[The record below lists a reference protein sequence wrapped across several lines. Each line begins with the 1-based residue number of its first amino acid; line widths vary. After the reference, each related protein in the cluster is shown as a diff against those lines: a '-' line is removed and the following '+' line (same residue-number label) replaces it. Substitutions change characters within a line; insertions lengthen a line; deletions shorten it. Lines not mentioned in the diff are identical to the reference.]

1 MANGYYNAPATKQK
15 NPVLALKN
23 MASSPAVQKRFAD
36 VLGDKAPAFLAGVI
50 GAVNTNKDLT
60 AADPN
65 SVLASAMVAATLNL
79 SCVPSLGQAA
89 LVPYKNNG
97 VMYAQFQVMTRG
109 LIQLAQRT
117 GQYRNINAGE
127 VYEDEFQGD
136 DLLTGEVYFQ
146 RVKGG
151 YRDQGQRN
159 KIVGYFAY
167 IETVTGFK
175 KTEYWTKADI
185 EVHRDRFSKARFNG
199 PWKDNFDAMAK
210 KTVLK
215 SLLNHY
221 GPMSVD
227 SQLATAIED
236 DQKVYNADGEG
247 EYLDNPMR
255 DIDADVLD
263 AEPRAETP
271 QQSIADSALE
281 SSTTASSAAS
291 QTQPQPQPQ
300 AMGYD
305 SSTADAP
312 LNGPENF
319 QGDDFDDLVF

>member
-1 MANGYYNAPATKQK
+1 MANGYYNAPATVQK
-15 NPVLALKN
+15 NPVQALKN

-50 GAVNTNKDLT
+50 GAVNTNKQLT

-97 VMYAQFQVMTRG
+97 KMYAQFQVMTRG

-117 GQYRNINAGE
+117 GQYRNINAGD
-127 VYEDEFQGD
+127 VYEDEFLD
-136 DLLTGEVYFQ
+136 SDILTGEVQFKSVQ
-146 RVKGG
+146 GG
-151 YRDQGQRN
+151 FRDQGDEE
-159 KIVGYFAY
+159 KIIGYFAY

-175 KTEYWTKADI
+175 KTEYWTKEAVI
-185 EVHRDRFSKARFNG
+185 HHRDKFAKSQNG
-199 PWKDNFDAMAK
+199 PWSTNFNAMAR

-236 DQKVYNADGEG
+236 DQKVYNANGEG
-247 EYLDNPMR
+247 EYLDNPVR
-255 DIDADVLD
+255 DIDMDVFD
-263 AEPRAETP
+263 VEPAPTEEP
-271 QQSIADSALE
+271 QQSPVQPE
-281 SSTTASSAAS
+281 
-291 QTQPQPQPQ
+291 PQPEPQP
-300 AMGYD
+300 
-305 SSTADAP
+305 
-312 LNGPENF
+312 GPEAF
-319 QGDDFDDLVF
+319 ESDDIPGFPR

>member
-1 MANGYYNAPATKQK
+1 MANGYYNAPATVQK
-15 NPVLALKN
+15 NPVQALKN

-50 GAVNTNKDLT
+50 GAVNTNKQLT

-97 VMYAQFQVMTRG
+97 KMYAQFQVMTRG

-117 GQYRNINAGE
+117 GQYRNINAGD
-127 VYEDEFQGD
+127 VYEDEFLGS
-136 DLLTGEVYFQ
+136 DLLTGEVQFKSVQ
-146 RVKGG
+146 GG
-151 YRDQGQRN
+151 FRDQGDEE

-175 KTEYWTKADI
+175 KTEYWTKEA
-185 EVHRDRFSKARFNG
+185 VMHHRDKFAKSQNG
-199 PWKDNFDAMAK
+199 PWSTNFNAMAR

-236 DQKVYNADGEG
+236 DQKVYNANGEG
-247 EYLDNPMR
+247 EYLDNPVR
-255 DIDADVLD
+255 DIDMDVFD
-263 AEPRAETP
+263 VEPAPTEEP
-271 QQSIADSALE
+271 QQSPVHPE
-281 SSTTASSAAS
+281 
-291 QTQPQPQPQ
+291 PQPEPQ
-300 AMGYD
+300 AMNYD
-305 SSTADAP
+305 SSTADVP

-319 QGDDFDDLVF
+319 ESDEIPGFPR

>member
-1 MANGYYNAPATKQK
+1 MANAYYNAPAPAQK
-15 NPVLALKN
+15 NPVQALKN

-50 GAVNTNKDLT
+50 GAVNTNKQLT

-97 VMYAQFQVMTRG
+97 KMYAQFQVMTRG

-117 GQYRNINAGE
+117 GQYRNINAGD
-127 VYEDEFQGD
+127 VYEDEFLGS
-136 DLLTGEVYFQ
+136 DLLTGEVQFKSVQ
-146 RVKGG
+146 GG
-151 YRDQGQRN
+151 FRDQGDEE

-175 KTEYWTKADI
+175 KTEYWTKEA
-185 EVHRDRFSKARFNG
+185 VMHHRDKFAKSQNG
-199 PWKDNFDAMAK
+199 PWSTNFNAMAR

-236 DQKVYNADGEG
+236 DQKVYNANGEG
-247 EYLDNPMR
+247 EYLDNPIR
-255 DIDADVLD
+255 DIDVDVFD
-263 AEPRAETP
+263 EEPAPTEEP
-271 QQSIADSALE
+271 QQSPVQPE
-281 SSTTASSAAS
+281 
-291 QTQPQPQPQ
+291 PQP
-300 AMGYD
+300 
-305 SSTADAP
+305 
-312 LNGPENF
+312 GPEAF
-319 QGDDFDDLVF
+319 ESDEIPGFPR

>member
-1 MANGYYNAPATKQK
+1 MANAYYNAPTTVQK
-15 NPVLALKN
+15 NPVKELKN
-23 MASSPAVQKRFAD
+23 MASNPAVQKRFAD

-50 GAVNTNKDLT
+50 GAVNTNKQLT

-97 VMYAQFQVMTRG
+97 KMYAQFQVMTRG

-117 GQYRNINAGE
+117 GQYRNINAGD
-127 VYEDEFQGD
+127 VYEDEFLGS
-136 DLLTGEVYFQ
+136 DLLTGEVQFKSVQ
-146 RVKGG
+146 GG
-151 YRDQGQRN
+151 FRDQGDEE

-175 KTEYWTKADI
+175 KTEYWTKEA
-185 EVHRDRFSKARFNG
+185 VMHHRDKFAKSQNG
-199 PWKDNFDAMAK
+199 PWSTNFNAMAR

-247 EYLDNPMR
+247 EYLDNPVR
-255 DIDADVLD
+255 DIDMDVFD
-263 AEPRAETP
+263 VDPAPTEEP
-271 QQSIADSALE
+271 QQSSVQPE
-281 SSTTASSAAS
+281 
-291 QTQPQPQPQ
+291 PQPEPQP
-300 AMGYD
+300 
-305 SSTADAP
+305 
-312 LNGPENF
+312 GPEAF
-319 QGDDFDDLVF
+319 ESDEIPGFPR

>member
-1 MANGYYNAPATKQK
+1 MANGYYNAPATVQK
-15 NPVLALKN
+15 NPVQALKN

-50 GAVNTNKDLT
+50 GAVNTNKQLT

-97 VMYAQFQVMTRG
+97 KMYAQFQVMTRG

-117 GQYRNINAGE
+117 GQYRNINAGD
-127 VYEDEFQGD
+127 VYEDEFLASD
-136 DLLTGEVYFQ
+136 ILTGEVQFKSVQ
-146 RVKGG
+146 GG
-151 YRDQGQRN
+151 FRDQGDEE
-159 KIVGYFAY
+159 KIIGYFAY

-175 KTEYWTKADI
+175 KTEYWTKEA
-185 EVHRDRFSKARFNG
+185 VMHHRDKFAKSQNG
-199 PWKDNFDAMAK
+199 PWSTNFNAMAR

-236 DQKVYNADGEG
+236 DQKVYNSNGEG
-247 EYLDNPMR
+247 EYLDNPVR
-255 DIDADVLD
+255 DIDMDVFD
-263 AEPRAETP
+263 VEPTLEEEP
-271 QQSIADSALE
+271 QQSPVQPE
-281 SSTTASSAAS
+281 
-291 QTQPQPQPQ
+291 PQP
-300 AMGYD
+300 
-305 SSTADAP
+305 
-312 LNGPENF
+312 GPEAF
-319 QGDDFDDLVF
+319 ESDEIPGFPR

>member
-1 MANGYYNAPATKQK
+1 MANGYYNAPATVQK
-15 NPVLALKN
+15 NPVQALKN

-50 GAVNTNKDLT
+50 GAVNTNKQLT

-97 VMYAQFQVMTRG
+97 RMYAQFQVMTRG

-117 GQYRNINAGE
+117 GQYRNINAGD
-127 VYEDEFQGD
+127 VYEDEFLGS
-136 DLLTGEVYFQ
+136 DLLTGEVQFKSVQ
-146 RVKGG
+146 GG
-151 YRDQGQRN
+151 FRDQGDEE
-159 KIVGYFAY
+159 KIIGYFAY

-175 KTEYWTKADI
+175 KTEYWTKEA
-185 EVHRDRFSKARFNG
+185 VMHHRDKFAKSQNG
-199 PWKDNFDAMAK
+199 PWSTNFNAMAR

-236 DQKVYNADGEG
+236 DQKVYNSNGEG
-247 EYLDNPMR
+247 EYLDNPTR
-255 DIDADVLD
+255 DIDMDVFD
-263 AEPRAETP
+263 VEPALTEEP
-271 QQSIADSALE
+271 QQSPV
-281 SSTTASSAAS
+281 
-291 QTQPQPQPQ
+291 QPEPQ
-300 AMGYD
+300 AMNYD
-305 SSTADAP
+305 SSTADVP

-319 QGDDFDDLVF
+319 ESDEIPGFPR

>member
-1 MANGYYNAPATKQK
+1 MANAYYNTPAPAQK
-15 NPVLALKN
+15 NPVQSLKDI
-23 MASSPAVQKRFAD
+23 ASSPAMQKRFAE
-36 VLGDKAPAFLAGVI
+36 VLGDKAPAFLAGVV
-50 GAVNTNKDLT
+50 GAVNVNRQLKS
-60 AADPN
+60 ADPM
-65 SVLASAMVAATLNL
+65 SVLSSAMVAATLNL

-117 GQYRNINAGE
+117 GQYRNINAGD
-127 VYEDEFQGD
+127 VYEDEFIGS
-136 DLLTGEVYFQ
+136 DLLTGEVQFK
-146 RVKGG
+146 RVPGG
-151 YRDQGQRN
+151 YRDQG
-159 KIVGYFAY
+159 KEEMIVGYFAY

-175 KTEYWTKADI
+175 KTEYWTKE
-185 EVHRDRFSKARFNG
+185 EVIHHRNKFAKSQNG
-199 PWKDNFDAMAK
+199 PWRDNFNAMAR

-236 DQKVYNADGEG
+236 DQKVYNANGEG

-263 AEPRAETP
+263 EEPRAEEP
-271 QQSIADSALE
+271 QQAMAGNTLE
-281 SSTTASSAAS
+281 SSTTAASAAS
-291 QTQPQPQPQ
+291 QPQPQPQ
-300 AMGYD
+300 AMQYD
-305 SSTADAP
+305 SSTADVS

-319 QGDDFDDLVF
+319 EDDEIPGFSF

>member
-1 MANGYYNAPATKQK
+1 MANGYYNAPATVQK
-15 NPVLALKN
+15 NPVQALKN

-50 GAVNTNKDLT
+50 GAVNTNKQLT

-97 VMYAQFQVMTRG
+97 KMYAQFQVMTRG

-117 GQYRNINAGE
+117 GQYRNINAGD
-127 VYEDEFQGD
+127 VYEDEFLGS
-136 DLLTGEVYFQ
+136 DLLTGEVQFKSVQ
-146 RVKGG
+146 GG
-151 YRDQGQRN
+151 FRDQGDEE
-159 KIVGYFAY
+159 KIIGYFAY

-175 KTEYWTKADI
+175 KTEYWTKEA
-185 EVHRDRFSKARFNG
+185 VMHHRDKFAKSQNG
-199 PWKDNFDAMAK
+199 PWSTNFNAMAR

-236 DQKVYNADGEG
+236 DQKVYNANGEG
-247 EYLDNPMR
+247 EYLDNPTR
-255 DIDADVLD
+255 DIDVDVFDVDPTL
-263 AEPRAETP
+263 EEEP
-271 QQSIADSALE
+271 QQSPV
-281 SSTTASSAAS
+281 
-291 QTQPQPQPQ
+291 QPEPQS
-300 AMGYD
+300 MNYD
-305 SSTADAP
+305 SSTADVP
-312 LNGPENF
+312 LNCPENF
-319 QGDDFDDLVF
+319 ESDEIPGFPR

>member
-1 MANGYYNAPATKQK
+1 MANALSTTQASRNQ
-15 NPVLALKN
+15 NPV
-23 MASSPAVQKRFAD
+23 MAFKDVANSPAMQKRFAE
-36 VLGDKAPAFLAGVI
+36 VLGDAAPAFLAGVI
-50 GAVNTNKDLT
+50 GAVNTNKQLKE
-60 AADPN
+60 ANPN
-65 SVLASAMVAATLNL
+65 SVLQSAMVAATLNL

-127 VYEDEFQGD
+127 VYEDEYQGD

-151 YRDQGQRN
+151 YRDQGQKD
-159 KIVGYFAY
+159 KIIGYFAY

-175 KTEYWTKADI
+175 KTEYWTKADV
-185 EVHRDRFSKARFNG
+185 EVHRDRFSKSRFNG

-227 SQLATAIED
+227 SKLTTALQD
-236 DQKVYNADGEG
+236 DQKVYDSNGNG
-247 EYLDNPMR
+247 EYMDNPMGYQED
-255 DIDADVLD
+255 DIMPAEKPIEASV
-263 AEPRAETP
+263 AEPPVDMAE
-271 QQSIADSALE
+271 
-281 SSTTASSAAS
+281 
-291 QTQPQPQPQ
+291 
-300 AMGYD
+300 
-305 SSTADAP
+305 
-312 LNGPENF
+312 GPEAF
-319 QGDDFDDLVF
+319 ESDSLPGFDIG